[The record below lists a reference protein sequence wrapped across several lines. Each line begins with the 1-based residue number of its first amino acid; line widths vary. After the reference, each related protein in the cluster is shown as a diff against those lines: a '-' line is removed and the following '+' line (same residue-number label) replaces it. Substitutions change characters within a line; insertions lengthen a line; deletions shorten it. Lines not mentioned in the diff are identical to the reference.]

1 MLFAMVLFIVIPAC
15 RESFF
20 KKSDMYDAII
30 IGAGIG
36 GLVCGCYLAKAGM
49 KVLIAE
55 QHYKPGGYCTS
66 FKRQGFTFDAA
77 AHIFGGY
84 KYGSLGK
91 IFKELGV
98 DKKVEIRKFDPSDII
113 ITPDYKVSFWGD
125 LDKTIENFQTAFPE
139 ESNKIKEFLYF
150 LFSPEPNS
158 FARIRSW
165 TFKDLMDKY
174 FEDDKLKA
182 ILSFPILANAGLPP
196 SQISAFIGAKI
207 FKEFYL
213 DGGYYPGGNMQAL
226 PDALVEIFKESGG
239 ELRLSC
245 LVKKIKVK
253 DNKVTGV
260 VLGDGEYISS
270 KYVISNCDARQ
281 TFYKLLGRKA
291 VGQDFLNKINSMIPS
306 PSMFVLYLGLD
317 TYFDTL
323 SESGTKW
330 FMLSYNIDKI
340 YRSAEKGDFNNIDI
354 YMVHVS
360 PSNPKSLLAITI
372 VSFKSKKYWEN
383 NKGKWI
389 ESFIKTIEKHS
400 IPALTKHIVYKD
412 AATPYTLYRYT
423 LNYKGSARGWAC
435 TPSQLAVPDLRKP
448 SFAQNLY
455 LTGHWTTLGMGIS
468 GVVYVGYDTAKII
481 LKKEKLGYNY

>member
-1 MLFAMVLFIVIPAC
+1 MP
-15 RESFF
+15 
-20 KKSDMYDAII
+20 KKDNEIYDAII

-55 QHYKPGGYCTS
+55 QHHKPGGYCTS
-66 FKRQGFTFDAA
+66 FKRHGFTFDAA

-113 ITPDYKVSFWGD
+113 ITPDYKVSFWDD
-125 LDKTIENFQTAFPE
+125 LDKTIKDFQAVFPE
-139 ESNKIKEFLYF
+139 ESNNIKDFFCF
-150 LFSPEPNS
+150 LFSPDPNS

-174 FEDDKLKA
+174 FKDDKLKA
-182 ILSFPILANAGLPP
+182 TLSFPVLGNGGLPP
-196 SQISAFIGAKI
+196 SQISAFIGAQL
-207 FKEFYL
+207 FKTYHL
-213 DGGYYPGGNMQAL
+213 DGGYYPDGSMQAL

-239 ELRLSC
+239 ELRLSSF
-245 LVKKIKVK
+245 VKKIKVK
-253 DNKVTGV
+253 DNNVTGV
-260 VLGDGEYISS
+260 VLENGDYIASR
-270 KYVISNCDARQ
+270 YVISNCDAMQ
-281 TFYKLLGRKA
+281 TFYKLLGEKI
-291 VGQDFLNKINSMIPS
+291 VGQDFLDKINNMVPS
-306 PSMFVLYLGLD
+306 LSMFVLYLGLD
-317 TYFDTL
+317 KFFTKL
-323 SESGTKW
+323 PEPGTNTW
-330 FMLSYNIDKI
+330 FMLHYNIDKI
-340 YRSAEKGDFNNIDI
+340 YRSAEKGDFNNDI

-360 PSNPKSLLAITI
+360 PALNKKVLLGFTI
-372 VSFKSKKYWEN
+372 APFKSKKYWEN
-383 NKGKWI
+383 NKRKWI
-389 ESFIKTIEKHS
+389 ESFIKIIEKHS
-400 IPALTKHIVYKD
+400 IPGLTEHIIYKD
-412 AATPYTLYRYT
+412 AATPYTFYRYT

-481 LKKEKLGYNY
+481 FKKEKLGYNY